1 MNFQELDFY
10 LEDISESAYNTTYIK
25 SKRDIQTNQR
35 YHVRKNSTQ
44 EYYEYKINKIYQYK
58 STLECT
64 VKSCPARLAVLFG
77 ETLLTEKVGTV

>member
-44 EYYEYKINKIYQYK
+44 KYYEYKINKIYQYK

-77 ETLLTEKVGTV
+77 ET